1 MTDFYDIAE
10 YTPVDELVEK
20 YPIVKDF
27 LANMNFG
34 ALDTSLPLADAIER
48 ADRDGQDWI
57 EELGTD
63 ADDALQ
69 QLADFLSTLSSPE
82 DVITHLDSITIVGGR
97 DKNGTPENTELT
109 VHSGEVLSIV
119 GPTGSGKSR
128 LLGDI
133 ECMAQGDTP
142 SGRRI
147 KIDGKFP
154 DDDLRFELE
163 GHLVAQLS
171 QNMNFVM
178 DLSVREFLEMHAK
191 SRFCEDPDAI
201 VSRCFECANEL
212 AGEKFTDDVKVTQ
225 LSGGQSRALMIA
237 DTAYMSSSPIVLI
250 DEIENAGIDRKQAI
264 KILAKNDKIVF
275 MSTHDPL
282 LALSADKRIVI
293 KNGGISKVIETSDE
307 ERASQEMIEKL
318 DNTIMN
324 IRNMLRRGELI
335 TPENV
340 ERTL

>member
-82 DVITHLDSITIVGGR
+82 DVITHLDSITIAGGR
-97 DKNGTPENTELT
+97 DKSGTPENIELT

-142 SGRRI
+142 TGRRI
-147 KIDGKFP
+147 KIDGSFP

-178 DLSVREFLEMHAK
+178 DLSASLF
-191 SRFCEDPDAI
+191 
-201 VSRCFECANEL
+201 VSHTRSTATQTLCF
-212 AGEKFTDDVKVTQ
+212 
-225 LSGGQSRALMIA
+225 
-237 DTAYMSSSPIVLI
+237 
-250 DEIENAGIDRKQAI
+250 
-264 KILAKNDKIVF
+264 
-275 MSTHDPL
+275 
-282 LALSADKRIVI
+282 
-293 KNGGISKVIETSDE
+293 
-307 ERASQEMIEKL
+307 
-318 DNTIMN
+318 
-324 IRNMLRRGELI
+324 
-335 TPENV
+335 
-340 ERTL
+340 TLKMQV

>member
-82 DVITHLDSITIVGGR
+82 DVITHLDSITIAGGR
-97 DKNGTPENTELT
+97 DKSGTPENIELT

-142 SGRRI
+142 TGRRI
-147 KIDGKFP
+147 KIDGSFP

-178 DLSVREFLEMHAK
+178 DLSASLSVSHTWSTATQTL
-191 SRFCEDPDAI
+191 RFT
-201 VSRCFECANEL
+201 L
-212 AGEKFTDDVKVTQ
+212 
-225 LSGGQSRALMIA
+225 
-237 DTAYMSSSPIVLI
+237 
-250 DEIENAGIDRKQAI
+250 
-264 KILAKNDKIVF
+264 KIQV
-275 MSTHDPL
+275 
-282 LALSADKRIVI
+282 
-293 KNGGISKVIETSDE
+293 
-307 ERASQEMIEKL
+307 
-318 DNTIMN
+318 
-324 IRNMLRRGELI
+324 
-335 TPENV
+335 
-340 ERTL
+340 